1 MTFQH
6 VEFNFGHKEFKYAPV
21 NYNCGENSKSSL
33 SSLVVKSFNSDA
45 VLSNEKRVVLPKYV
59 SYNSS
64 DKKQTLNSKVLG
76 GTF

>member
-21 NYNCGENSKSSL
+21 NYNCGGNSKSSL

-59 SYNSS
+59 FHNSS
-64 DKKQTLNSKVLG
+64 DI
-76 GTF
+76 FY